1 MTTYPGDDPNRP
13 QDSEDSQDSPSQ
25 DSPSQDPH
33 SQEAQDSPADEAEA
47 PAGQPGGKPD
57 APGYWEQQAAE
68 QAREQTQQGWPEH
81 TAPITPSGPT
91 FNPSSA
97 SPTRPYEQGYGEP
110 GHGEQSYGEQGYGQQ
125 QDPRADQ
132 GWGSSQGQQQGQQYG
147 QYGQYGQSGQYG
159 QQPYA
164 PPPYQQGGQ
173 PDPYQQGQY
182 AQGYG
187 QGYGQPYGTFSPA
200 PPNHPQA
207 TTAMVLGLVGLV
219 GALALCGLPLVVSPF
234 AWALGRNSLKEIE
247 ASHGRLGG
255 ESTARAGM
263 VMGIIGTI
271 LLGLGLL
278 MIIGFAVVVAISA
291 AGTSV

>member
-13 QDSEDSQDSPSQ
+13 QDSEDSS
-25 DSPSQDPH
+25 
-33 SQEAQDSPADEAEA
+33 AQDSPAQDSEDSPADRAET
-47 PAGQPGGKPD
+47 PAERPGEQPGGEPEP
-57 APGYWEQQAAE
+57 PGYWEQQAAE

-81 TAPITPSGPT
+81 TAPITPSGST
-91 FNPSSA
+91 SNPSSA
-97 SPTRPYEQGYGEP
+97 SPTRPYEQGYGE
-110 GHGEQSYGEQGYGQQ
+110 QGYGQQ
-125 QDPRADQ
+125 QDPRAEQ
-132 GWGSSQGQQQGQQYG
+132 GWGSQGQQQYGQPPYGQQQFG
-147 QYGQYGQSGQYG
+147 QYGQA
-159 QQPYA
+159 A

-182 AQGYG
+182 G
-187 QGYGQPYGTFSPA
+187 QGYGQPYGTFTPA

-219 GALALCGLPLVVSPF
+219 GALVLCGLTLVVSPF

-247 ASHGRLGG
+247 ASQGRLGG
-255 ESTARAGM
+255 ESSARAGM
-263 VMGIIGTI
+263 VMGIIGTV